1 MCMLRMAV
9 AFAGTVFASAQNR
22 DHAGHKKTAAD
33 AVQRRSSHE
42 LHLHS
47 THRRHDHAGHN
58 TVPLHSPLDPVDAVL
73 PSSSVVV
80 DPSCP
85 SRAEAAAVRFDSMLC
100 LRRGCAAWPFPT
112 LRPSVKLA
120 SFPEEN
126 TTLAIDRQ
134 TGDGVDYGALG
145 TRERLF
151 RRIVAKLLRAGV
163 IDASAAFIEAG
174 MAVGDNAVPWASLL
188 AQLRPADPPT
198 VFAID
203 PNAHNCLRT
212 LRLAR
217 LNGVQNLCLLQR
229 ALGGSDVGTVRVET
243 RCCGGRRVPVAS
255 LDGLAAGGIG
265 GVRAAGLPR
274 VGFIHLDIEGA
285 EQAAL
290 EAAARL
296 VARHRPVVVTERH
309 TEAFNDSVLLRHGY
323 RVRPIP
329 EVCGPVST
337 CRNRLWVPVER
348 WAGAMGAV
356 GALLD
361 GPLRP
366 EQSPHGI

>member
-1 MCMLRMAV
+1 MCMLRIAV

-163 IDASAAFIEAG
+163 IDASAA
-174 MAVGDNAVPWASLL
+174 L
-188 AQLRPADPPT
+188 
-198 VFAID
+198 
-203 PNAHNCLRT
+203 
-212 LRLAR
+212 
-217 LNGVQNLCLLQR
+217 
-229 ALGGSDVGTVRVET
+229 
-243 RCCGGRRVPVAS
+243 
-255 LDGLAAGGIG
+255 
-265 GVRAAGLPR
+265 
-274 VGFIHLDIEGA
+274 
-285 EQAAL
+285 
-290 EAAARL
+290 
-296 VARHRPVVVTERH
+296 
-309 TEAFNDSVLLRHGY
+309 
-323 RVRPIP
+323 
-329 EVCGPVST
+329 
-337 CRNRLWVPVER
+337 
-348 WAGAMGAV
+348 
-356 GALLD
+356 
-361 GPLRP
+361 
-366 EQSPHGI
+366 